1 MHLNDVPAHGLAKPS
16 DSPWPLA
23 VSDGRHLCIPR
34 CTAHMTTVLMGVSGL
49 FAPTGPMC
57 ETVCPRVRGR
67 CLPPEWR
74 DPRRLLLCTT
84 LLNASAVRTMQALE
98 ALIDL
103 KAYHAIVLLGSGGC
117 GKTVLMSQLHRR
129 LSTQRG
135 SGVVRCA
142 NSGRVA
148 VNAGCSTMARTL
160 KYGSY
165 QPHCLPQYSDNK
177 VAHEVARISVMLVEE
192 VTAIPNFLFAHHMGA
207 YRDAKSVLNTAAASL
222 QRPQLHGD
230 VGGPLS
236 GLQLVATGDHLQQL
250 SASGGVGNV
259 DRHAGSVT
267 AFLPPSAASDDVW
280 EFTSLQ
286 DADVLW
292 LIGHGN
298 FRFVGRMRT
307 VHATGCAFAQIC
319 PADDAI
325 TACACVCDVPACIRH
340 SAGAGTCCCLK
351 HPPSSR
357 SSGFAKGRLSNAD
370 AGAWSVAGRRGT
382 STPSACST

>member
-1 MHLNDVPAHGLAKPS
+1 
-16 DSPWPLA
+16 
-23 VSDGRHLCIPR
+23 
-34 CTAHMTTVLMGVSGL
+34 
-49 FAPTGPMC
+49 
-57 ETVCPRVRGR
+57 
-67 CLPPEWR
+67 
-74 DPRRLLLCTT
+74 
-84 LLNASAVRTMQALE
+84 MQALE

-165 QPHCLPQYSDNK
+165 QPHS
-177 VAHEVARISVMLVEE
+177 
-192 VTAIPNFLFAHHMGA
+192 
-207 YRDAKSVLNTAAASL
+207 AKSVLNTAAASL

-267 AFLPPSAASDDVW
+267 AFLPSSAASDDVW

-307 VHATGCAFAQIC
+307 VHATGCAIAQIC

-340 SAGAGTCCCLK
+340 SAGAG
-351 HPPSSR
+351 
-357 SSGFAKGRLSNAD
+357 
-370 AGAWSVAGRRGT
+370 
-382 STPSACST
+382 AC